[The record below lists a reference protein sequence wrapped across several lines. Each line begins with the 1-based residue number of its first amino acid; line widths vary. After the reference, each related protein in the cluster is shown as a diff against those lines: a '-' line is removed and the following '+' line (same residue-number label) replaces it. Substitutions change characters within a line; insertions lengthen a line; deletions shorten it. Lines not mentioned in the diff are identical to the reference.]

1 MMRLGLVMA
10 PKCFCFPN
18 KKDDVNTWYCWYLM
32 DQIRSPVSSGTI
44 LLMEEVLH
52 QLIGS
57 LSYYLQGFINPRWC
71 RFLPS
76 TAWYT
81 CPICAGFLRQLSPFQ
96 RPNLESQGYHF
107 FATSP
112 HGQAGKPVPRPPQQ
126 SSTSINSS
134 SSPLQELPSGV
145 WLTMLFALLNI
156 WAGFVA
162 GR

>member
-1 MMRLGLVMA
+1 
-10 PKCFCFPN
+10 
-18 KKDDVNTWYCWYLM
+18 M